1 MQGSS
6 RELTPGGCFP
16 SLRPH
21 MSLRLSL
28 RSFAVAAALVS
39 APSLAEPPSPQ
50 SPASALRSRV
60 IGLELPVAF
69 GQLPARYED
78 PKNPITPAK
87 VELGRMLY
95 FDARLSKN
103 QDVSCNSCHDLAR
116 HGVDGLPVSPGHRKQ
131 KGNRNSPTVYNAAGH
146 SVQFWDGRAPNVE
159 EQAKGPILNPVEMA
173 MPNAQAVVALLK
185 TIPGYV
191 TQFQKAF
198 PGEADPVTYD
208 NLGLAIGAFERQLV
222 TPSRFDKHLAGTAG
236 ALNEQEA
243 RGMKRFAE
251 VGCTLCHNG
260 PAVGG
265 NMLSR
270 LGWLVEYPDKKD
282 QGLFEQTRRDD
293 HKMIFRVPTLRNIA
307 KTGPY
312 FHDGSVQDLPTAV
325 RLMGW
330 HQLSKKLSDEEVNDI
345 VAFLQAL
352 TGEVPASYI
361 QKPALPPSGPT
372 TPKPDPT

>member
-1 MQGSS
+1 
-6 RELTPGGCFP
+6 
-16 SLRPH
+16 
-21 MSLRLSL
+21 MSIRLSL
-28 RSFAVAAALVS
+28 RSLVVAAAVAS
-39 APSLAEPPSPQ
+39 TPSLAQQAPAQ
-50 SPASALRSRV
+50 SSTSTLRSRV

-116 HGVDGLPVSPGHRKQ
+116 YGVDGLPVSPGHRKQ
-131 KGNRNSPTVYNAAGH
+131 VGNRNSPTVYNAAGH

-173 MPNAQAVVALLK
+173 MPNAQAVVSLLK

-191 TQFQKAF
+191 TAFQKAF

-222 TPSRFDKHLAGTAG
+222 TPSRFDKYQAGNTE
-236 ALNEQEA
+236 ALNAQEQ
-243 RGMKRFAE
+243 RGMQRFAE

-265 NMLSR
+265 TMMSR
-270 LGWLVEYPDKKD
+270 LGWLVEYPRQKD
-282 QGLFEQTRRDD
+282 QGLFEQTKRDD
-293 HKMIFRVPTLRNIA
+293 HRMIFRVPTLRNIA

-330 HQLSKKLSDEEVNDI
+330 HQLAKKLTDEEVNDI

-352 TGEVPASYI
+352 TGELPGSYI
-361 QKPALPPSGPT
+361 SRPALPPSGPN

>member
-1 MQGSS
+1 
-6 RELTPGGCFP
+6 
-16 SLRPH
+16 
-21 MSLRLSL
+21 MSTRAPL
-28 RSFAVAAALVS
+28 RSLIVAAALAS
-39 APSLAEPPSPQ
+39 TPSLAAEPAPAASSVPSFRAHIFGTNYPVSFQALPQ
-50 SPASALRSRV
+50 R
-60 IGLELPVAF
+60 F
-69 GQLPARYED
+69 ED
-78 PKNPITPAK
+78 PKNPLTPEK
-87 VELGRMLY
+87 VSLGRMLY
-95 FDARLSKN
+95 FDTRLSKN
-103 QDVSCNSCHDLAR
+103 QDLSCNSCHDLAR
-116 HGVDGLPVSPGHRKQ
+116 FGVDGKAVSPGHRKQ
-131 KGNRNSPTVYNAAGH
+131 LGNRNSPTVYNAAGH
-146 SVQFWDGRAPNVE
+146 GSQFWDGRAPNVE

-173 MPNAQAVVALLK
+173 MPGSTAVVALLK

-208 NLGLAIGAFERQLV
+208 NLGKAIGAFERQLV
-222 TPSRFDKHLAGTAG
+222 TPARFDKYLAGTQG
-236 ALNEQEA
+236 ALNEQEQ

-251 VGCTLCHNG
+251 VGCALCHSGANL
-260 PAVGG
+260 GG
-265 NMLSR
+265 GMAR
-270 LGWLVEYPDKKD
+270 LGWLVAYPDQKD
-282 QGLFEQTRRDD
+282 QGLYEQTKRDD
-293 HKMIFRVPTLRNIA
+293 HRMIFRVPTLRNVA
-307 KTGPY
+307 RTAPY